1 MLIAYKEQVY
11 CMHVLLI
18 DISLTSNNYGMTVI
32 AQADAGS
39 CVRSHYIF
47 VQNRLQSPL
56 ILTGLKFFSVLC
68 GVKWI
73 TAVIISSVHF
83 FKSNFHI

>member
-1 MLIAYKEQVY
+1 MFLKVREETMLIAYKEQVY
-11 CMHVLLI
+11 YMHVFLK

-39 CVRSHYIF
+39 YVRSHEIF

-56 ILTGLKFFSVLC
+56 ILTGLKFFSVC
-68 GVKWI
+68 MV
-73 TAVIISSVHF
+73 
-83 FKSNFHI
+83 SNGLLQ